1 VASTFILVLN
11 WWVESTSP
19 LPPKAVN
26 DLFRALILP
35 TLDAALE

>member
-11 WWVESTSP
+11 WWMESASP
-19 LPPKAVN
+19 LSPKEVN